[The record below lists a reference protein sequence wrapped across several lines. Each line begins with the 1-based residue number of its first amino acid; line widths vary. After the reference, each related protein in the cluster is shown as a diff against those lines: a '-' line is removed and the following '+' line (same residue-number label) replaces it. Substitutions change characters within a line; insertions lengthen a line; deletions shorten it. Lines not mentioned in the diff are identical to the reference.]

1 MKRSRQQGLRG
12 LSVSVLVVC
21 AQHVSAGDWTA
32 ESEFRASDADSRS
45 LMVSLDRTVGEQ
57 GLAFVSLGETWING
71 SENDLDTRRQSLGG
85 LYRFDNDWRLTGFYE
100 RWGRRGDIV
109 SDRVGASLARDYET
123 VGFSLMGG
131 WRGITLKA
139 GAPVRSDDAGGNGGP
154 PIFVPVNP
162 GGDDDPEAGDTI
174 AEDYEISAIT
184 MGARVRY
191 RPTAQ
196 WTLAAGYSYYSYDRD
211 PRQLAARDQL
221 ERFST
226 SSVTLA
232 QGFLDRSIHVETR
245 HDLGDYRE
253 LAVYLSRDRSAVD
266 GRDADSLIVSFL
278 QPLSPAWDLRLEAG
292 RTQTEDFDA
301 SHAVGVGLV
310 WFP

>member
-1 MKRSRQQGLRG
+1 MKRSIQQGRRC
-12 LSVSVLVVC
+12 LSVSVLMIC
-21 AQHVSAGDWTA
+21 AQQAGAGDWTA

-45 LMVSLDRTVGEQ
+45 LIVSVDRTVGEQ

-85 LYRFDNDWRLTGFYE
+85 LYRFENDWRLTGFYE

-109 SDRVGASLARDYET
+109 SDRIGASLARDYDT
-123 VGFSLMGG
+123 VGFSLTGG

-139 GAPVRSDDAGGNGGP
+139 GAPVRSNDEDNNGGP
-154 PIFVPVNP
+154 PIFVPVNS
-162 GGDDDPEAGDTI
+162 GDEEDPEAGDTI
-174 AEDYEISAIT
+174 DEDYKISAIN

-191 RPTAQ
+191 RPTEQ

-211 PRQLAARDQL
+211 PRQLGARDQM

-226 SSVTLA
+226 STVTLA
-232 QGFLDRSIHVETR
+232 QGFLERSLYVETR
-245 HDLGDYRE
+245 HDLGAYRE
-253 LAVYLSRDRSAVD
+253 FALYLSRDRSAVD
-266 GRDADSLIVSFL
+266 GRDADSLIVSYI
-278 QPLSPAWDLRLEAG
+278 QPLSTAWDLRMEVG
-292 RTQTEDFDA
+292 RTQTEGFDA
-301 SHAVGVGLV
+301 SHALGVGLT